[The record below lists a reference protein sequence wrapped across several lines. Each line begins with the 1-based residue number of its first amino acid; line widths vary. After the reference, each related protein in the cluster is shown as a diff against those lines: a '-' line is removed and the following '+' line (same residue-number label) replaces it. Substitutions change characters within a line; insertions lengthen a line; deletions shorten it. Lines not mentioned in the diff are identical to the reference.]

1 MKPLTGYMHGIGI
14 GGWLTN
20 YKRIAVL
27 PPEARRIISP
37 GDIEHFETYITHEDV
52 KRITSF
58 GMDHI
63 RLCFDQI
70 VMEDSDHPGT
80 YRESG
85 LRCLD
90 RFIEW
95 CRLEG
100 INVILNLHKAI
111 GAYCDCR
118 DENMLLTDPELQDR
132 FIALWETLE
141 RRYHASAAPFEI
153 LNEIAVPDSA
163 EWNTLAAKTIA
174 ALRRLNPTR
183 KIIIG
188 GIGYNSPDSL
198 RDLRLFD
205 DANIIYTIHFYGPH
219 EFTHQRGILQVH
231 PAIYN
236 RAMPYPGDIERYRD
250 YHRFM
255 FKNEH
260 AYEQYDRMDR
270 RYIEDALRPAMEF
283 MAEHPDK
290 QLYFG
295 EFGTIR
301 HADIRSRENWMRDVI
316 GIAKREGWA
325 YSVWNYL
332 STPYDGNR
340 FSLVDDDTREILSP
354 ELLKIISP

>member
-1 MKPLTGYMHGIGI
+1 MKPFAGYMHGMGI

-27 PPEARRIISP
+27 PPEARTLVSP
-37 GDIEHFETYITHEDV
+37 GDIEHFDTYITRDDV
-52 KRITSF
+52 RRIAGF

-63 RLCFDQI
+63 RLPFDQL
-70 VMEDSDHPGT
+70 VLEDNDHPGT
-80 YRESG
+80 YKDSG
-85 LRCLD
+85 FQYLD
-90 RFIEW
+90 RFIAW

-100 INVILNLHKAI
+100 INVILDLHKAV
-111 GAYCDCR
+111 GAYCDC
-118 DENMLLTDPELQDR
+118 EEGNTLLSDPGLQDR
-132 FIALWETLE
+132 FVALWEEIE
-141 RRYHASAAPFEI
+141 RRYHGQAAPFEI
-153 LNEIAVPDSA
+153 LNEIVQDSA
-163 EWNTLAAKTIA
+163 AWNKLAARTVA

-183 KIIIG
+183 KIIVG
-188 GIGYNSPDSL
+188 GTGYNHPHGL
-198 RDLRLFD
+198 QELQLFD
-205 DANIIYTIHFYGPH
+205 DENVINTIHWYGPH
-219 EFTHQRGILQVH
+219 EFTHQRGILQRH

-255 FKNEH
+255 FKNER
-260 AYEQYDRMDR
+260 AYEQYDRMDIR
-270 RYIEDALRPAMEF
+270 CIEDGLRPAMEF
-283 MAEHPDK
+283 MARHPEK

-354 ELLKIISP
+354 ELLNIIRP